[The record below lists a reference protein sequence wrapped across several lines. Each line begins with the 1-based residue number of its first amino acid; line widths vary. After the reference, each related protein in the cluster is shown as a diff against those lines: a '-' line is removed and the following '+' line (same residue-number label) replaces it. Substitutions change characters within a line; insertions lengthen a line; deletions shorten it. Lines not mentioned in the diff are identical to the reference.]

1 MTRKQ
6 IKDMLTEMDFL
17 LTGEMEALAELIFH
31 AMKNEPG
38 AREKA
43 ATVLNW
49 LYAADR
55 IELKDKMDLM
65 DLFY

>member
-1 MTRKQ
+1 
-6 IKDMLTEMDFL
+6 MLAEKDFL
-17 LTGEMEALAELIFH
+17 LTGEMEALADIIFY
-31 AMKNEPG
+31 AIEEKTG

-43 ATVLNW
+43 AVVIEW

-55 IELKDKMDLM
+55 IYLNDRNDLM